1 MPVALLRTAFPLTC
15 FFPARLTSTLRKSD
29 FHYVLPPALIAQA
42 PLAERTASR
51 LLCLD
56 DATGYIDDR
65 YFADLPAL
73 LRRGDLLVFN
83 NTRVIPAR
91 LFGEKDTGG
100 RIELLIERL
109 LHDRRV
115 LAQCRAS
122 KPPKP
127 GQGLLLEREV
137 QARVIGRKGEF
148 YEIEFE
154 GEEPLLQV
162 LGRIGHIPL
171 PPYIVRPDAVADRER
186 YQTVFAQAPGA
197 VAAPTAGLHFDTAM
211 LARLEQVG
219 IERAFVTLH
228 VGAGTFQPL
237 RVDDIAQHRMH
248 SEWLEIEPGTTA
260 RVNAAK
266 QAGQRVI
273 AIGTTVVRALET
285 AADDAGCIRPF
296 RGETDIFITPG
307 YRFRVVDA
315 LVTNFHLPEST
326 LLMLVCAF
334 GGTENVLSAYRHAV
348 EQRYRFFSYGDAMFV
363 LPQRKEER

>member
-1 MPVALLRTAFPLTC
+1 M
-15 FFPARLTSTLRKSD
+15 RKSD
-29 FHYVLPPALIAQA
+29 FHYVLPTALIAQA
-42 PLAERTASR
+42 PLVERTASR

-56 DATGYIDDR
+56 GATGHIDDC
-65 YFADLPAL
+65 YFADLPAM

-100 RIELLIERL
+100 RIELLIERVL
-109 LHDRRV
+109 QDRRV
-115 LAQCRAS
+115 LVQCRAS

-127 GQGLLLEREV
+127 GQVLQLERAA
-137 QARVIGRKGEF
+137 QARVVGRKGEF
-148 YEIEFE
+148 YEIEIE

-162 LGRIGHIPL
+162 LERIGHIPL
-171 PPYIVRPDAVADRER
+171 PPYISRSAAAADRER

-211 LARLEQVG
+211 LARLEQLG

-237 RVDDIAQHRMH
+237 RVDDIAQHHMH
-248 SEWLEIEPGTTA
+248 SEWLEIDLDTTA

-266 QAGQRVI
+266 QAGRRVI

-285 AADDAGCIRPF
+285 AADAAGCIRPF

-307 YRFRVVDA
+307 YRFRIVDA

-334 GGTENVLSAYRHAV
+334 GGKENVLSAYRHAV
-348 EQRYRFFSYGDAMFV
+348 EERYRFFSYGDAMFV
-363 LPQRKEER
+363 LPQGKEER